1 MVTGPTRHDAHR
13 AHPADA
19 TGMPIPSA
27 GGRAG
32 LRRSVGLLAA
42 VRGPVLVTIVLG
54 LLVSALPF
62 VSNAVFGPLMQT
74 IAHAGAAGNLTGV
87 WSVKGALRGTG
98 DGVQSGPLGWL
109 SAPLPFWVLL
119 TVWGASL
126 VLGQLLSFID
136 TWIQAQVQWKLLAT
150 IRQRVYEHVQ
160 TLSLDFFTSTRTGA
174 LLQRVQVEVS
184 GVQKLLTDCLIPPVV
199 DGVVL
204 AGALGYLLVLSWQ
217 MTIVSLLL
225 SPMAMVALRY
235 TGKGLQAA
243 TRQML
248 LAHRRLGGEIQETIS
263 GIAEIQLFN
272 AQRRRAARFGDESV
286 FAAKTI
292 SRMMIW
298 AQAGARSTQIFTAL
312 STVLVL
318 IAGVVFSA
326 RLGLTFAG
334 LLVFVGFVPTMFASV
349 QRIVAA
355 YTTYYST
362 IPNVV
367 ATYDLLDTK
376 PTVYDY
382 PDAVPLGDVRGDIV
396 FDDVAFGYSPDHR
409 IFDGLSFSISNG
421 QTVGIVGRIGSGKT
435 TIFNLLLRFHDPHRG
450 RILLDGH
457 EIASV
462 TLASLHD
469 QVSKLAQF
477 PFFLKDTITENVRL
491 AKQDATDAEIQQ
503 ACELAHIHTVIADP
517 TELPDGYDTI
527 VDVEVPSGGQKR
539 LIALARCLL
548 RKPEVLLF
556 DEPTENLDADQ
567 RTRLRRVIRGYARD
581 RTCIIVSHD
590 MDFIAEVTDRIIVL
604 ANGRVA
610 EDGAHESLLAGDGLY
625 RKLYDAQRIDPALL
639 RGTTGSI
646 PGGM

>member
-1 MVTGPTRHDAHR
+1 MGA
-13 AHPADA
+13 
-19 TGMPIPSA
+19 PISSA

-32 LRRSVGLLAA
+32 LRRSLGLLAT

-62 VSNAVFGPLMQT
+62 VSNAVFGPLMQA
-74 IAHAGAAGNLTGV
+74 IAHAGSAGHLAGV
-87 WSVKGALRGTG
+87 WSVKGTLLGSG
-98 DGVQSGPLGWL
+98 DGTRSGPLGWL
-109 SAPLPFWVLL
+109 AAPLPFWVLL

-160 TLSLDFFTSTRTGA
+160 TLSLDFFTSTRAGA
-174 LLQRVQVEVS
+174 LLQRVQIEVA
-184 GVQKLLTDCLIPPVV
+184 GVQKLLTDCLIPPAV

-225 SPMAMVALRY
+225 SPMALIALRY
-235 TGKGLQAA
+235 TGKSLQAA
-243 TRQML
+243 TQQML
-248 LAHRRLGGEIQETIS
+248 MAHRRLGGEIQETIS
-263 GIAEIQLFN
+263 GIADIQLFN
-272 AQRRRAARFGDESV
+272 AQGRRAARFGEESV

-298 AQAGARSTQIFTAL
+298 AQAGARSAQIFTAL

-326 RLGLTFAG
+326 SLGLTFAS

-349 QRIVAA
+349 QRIVTA
-355 YTTYYST
+355 YTKYYST
-362 IPNVV
+362 IPNVI

-382 PDAVPLGDVRGDIV
+382 PDAVPLGNVRGDIV

-409 IFDGLSFSISNG
+409 ILDGLSFSISNG

-435 TIFNLLLRFHDPHRG
+435 TIFNLLLRFLDPHRG

-462 TLASLHD
+462 TLASLRD

-477 PFFLKDTITENVRL
+477 PFFLKDTIAENVRL
-491 AKQDATDAEIQQ
+491 AKQDATDTEIQQ
-503 ACELAHIHTVIADP
+503 ACELAHIHTVIVDR
-517 TELPDGYDTI
+517 TELPDGYETI

-567 RTRLRRVIRGYARD
+567 RTRLRRVIREYGRD
-581 RTCIIVSHD
+581 RTCLVISHD
-590 MDFIAEVTDRIIVL
+590 MDFIAEVADRIIVL
-604 ANGRVA
+604 AGGRVA
-610 EDGAHESLLAGDGLY
+610 EDGTHEALLASDGLY

-639 RGTTGSI
+639 RGPTGSI